1 MFGPGSELLEF
12 DYDNPVPEDV
22 TTETAALT
30 AQANAAVALVGAG
43 WNAEDALSAAG
54 LPPMRFSAP
63 AVTKPV
69 PAATPAPVPVP
80 VSLFGLARAQQAA
93 IESGAVPEVEDAL
106 RWEVVAKVDDNVCD
120 PCMKNDGHLYRN
132 REDAYRDY
140 PDGTS
145 YVNCVGEEHGNQC
158 RCKVVKRG
166 KKGRETR

>member
-63 AVTKPV
+63 AVAKPV
-69 PAATPAPVPVP
+69 PAAAPAPVPVP

-106 RWEVVAKVDDNVCD
+106 RWEVIAKVDDSVCD
-120 PCMKNDGHLYRN
+120 PCFKNDGHLYRN

-140 PDGTS
+140 PNGTS
-145 YVNCVGEEHGNQC
+145 YVNCVGEEYGNQC